1 MHILESVLL
10 RYSLFV
16 YLILYVE
23 HKTKFVYFVINT
35 RKQSLV
41 NNSNLLGLMPITTPK
56 YKNLFFEA
64 STDAGSYTRVSTVL
78 NVCFLISSACE
89 NYYIRGKYNV
99 THFVKTSSA
108 VAEIIAFFLQ
118 FRRLFR
124 LNLTIS
130 TCIVLIL
137 DSEDSE
143 E

>member
-1 MHILESVLL
+1 MSNRKVGKNTES
-10 RYSLFV
+10 
-16 YLILYVE
+16 
-23 HKTKFVYFVINT
+23 TM
-35 RKQSLV
+35 
-41 NNSNLLGLMPITTPK
+41 SNL
-56 YKNLFFEA
+56 NFEFWPRWYA
-64 STDAGSYTRVSTVL
+64 IGSYTRVSTVL

-89 NYYIRGKYNV
+89 IYYIREKYNV

-137 DSEDSE
+137 DSEE
-143 E
+143 

>member
-16 YLILYVE
+16 YLILYVK

-41 NNSNLLGLMPITTPK
+41 NNSNLLGLLPITTPK

-64 STDAGSYTRVSTVL
+64 STDAGSYTRVSTV
-78 NVCFLISSACE
+78 SSACE
-89 NYYIRGKYNV
+89 IYYIRGKYNL

-130 TCIVLIL
+130 TCKVLIL
-137 DSEDSE
+137 DSEE
-143 E
+143 

>member
-16 YLILYVE
+16 YLILYVK

-41 NNSNLLGLMPITTPK
+41 KNSNLLGLMPITTPK
-56 YKNLFFEA
+56 YKNLFSEA

-89 NYYIRGKYNV
+89 IYYIRGKYV

-108 VAEIIAFFLQ
+108 VAEIIVFFLQ

-130 TCIVLIL
+130 ACIVLI
-137 DSEDSE
+137 DSE

>member
-1 MHILESVLL
+1 
-10 RYSLFV
+10 
-16 YLILYVE
+16 
-23 HKTKFVYFVINT
+23 
-35 RKQSLV
+35 
-41 NNSNLLGLMPITTPK
+41 MPITTPK
-56 YKNLFFEA
+56 YKNLFSEA

-78 NVCFLISSACE
+78 NVCFLISSAYE
-89 NYYIRGKYNV
+89 IYYIRGKYNV

-130 TCIVLIL
+130 TCIVLI
-137 DSEDSE
+137 DSE